1 MDIINNAAMHI
12 GIQATLLFSTFD
24 FGGYIYIGVKL
35 FGRMVILCTFL
46 GTAKIFSIVAVPFY
60 IDIGRNA
67 MSNFSALT

>member
-24 FGGYIYIGVKL
+24 FGGYIYRSEI
-35 FGRMVILCTFL
+35 GRMVILCTFL

-67 MSNFSALT
+67 MSNFSALS